1 MEKQDIY
8 EREFLKPIIF
18 WGAAT
23 CLVAAA
29 WSFAPALYLY
39 LGYGVIPTAKEIFVG
54 FGLIMTFAGAL
65 WVIEP
70 PSYFPILGV
79 PGTYMAFLSGNISN
93 LRVPVAAV
101 AQSAAGVE
109 EGSREGAIVST
120 IAIGVSILVNI
131 AILTIGAFFGVKL
144 LEAFPPFINKALN
157 FVLPA
162 VFGGVYGQF
171 ALRNYKLA
179 IVALVLCIFMVLVKV
194 IPSWLIVP
202 IAVFTT
208 IYIGIVMKNNEIKR
222 NIAA

>member
-1 MEKQDIY
+1 MNKQDVY
-8 EREFLKPIIF
+8 DKEFLKPIIF
-18 WGAAT
+18 WGAVT
-23 CLVAAA
+23 CLVAAV

-39 LGYGVIPTAKEIFVG
+39 FVYGVIPTAKQILVG
-54 FGLIMTFAGAL
+54 FGLILTFSGAL
-65 WVIEP
+65 WIIEP

-79 PGTYMAFLSGNISN
+79 AGTYMSFLSGNISN

-109 EGSREGAIVST
+109 EGSKEGAIIST

-131 AILTIGAFFGVKL
+131 VILTIGAFFGAKL
-144 LEAFPPFINKALN
+144 LAAFPPFMNKALG

-179 IVALVLCIFMVLVKV
+179 IVALVLCIIMILVKV

-202 IAVFTT
+202 IAVFAT
-208 IYIGIVMKNNEIKR
+208 IYVGIVMKNNEIKR
-222 NIAA
+222 NVSA